1 MGIKKPVRTKKCKG
15 NILDKDVYTD
25 DLPDVLLRMFKKGKT
40 RAQFCA
46 WLEISQRTFNKWL
59 DRHPD
64 FAKAYEVGQEAARAH
79 FEAIAHEHLV
89 EEHKGPKL
97 NTALYN
103 RMMNT
108 RFNVP
113 YQRKL
118 KIKNIAKAKTI
129 KDKFDAF
136 LKEVEAGEF
145 TAEEITGLT
154 SMFDQAVKVGK
165 YDELEQRLKEIE
177 EAQQVGVNAEE
188 FKEVDGIEY

>member
-103 RMMNT
+103 RRRTLDSMY
-108 RFNVP
+108 P
-113 YQRKL
+113 
-118 KIKNIAKAKTI
+118 
-129 KDKFDAF
+129 
-136 LKEVEAGEF
+136 
-145 TAEEITGLT
+145 T
-154 SMFDQAVKVGK
+154 SAS
-165 YDELEQRLKEIE
+165 LRLKT
-177 EAQQVGVNAEE
+177 
-188 FKEVDGIEY
+188 